1 MNLIMSSDLGA
12 IVRGKLF
19 EKNMTQ
25 GQLAK
30 LVGIG
35 DVYLSDILH
44 GRKTGPKPQEHIKKI
59 KKILDIK

>member
-1 MNLIMSSDLGA
+1 MSSDLGA

>member
-1 MNLIMSSDLGA
+1 MSSDLGA

-25 GQLAK
+25 AQLAK

-59 KKILDIK
+59 KKILEIKEGE

>member
-1 MNLIMSSDLGA
+1 MSSDLGA

-25 GQLAK
+25 AQLAK

-44 GRKTGPKPQEHIKKI
+44 GRKAGPKPQEHIKKI
-59 KKILDIK
+59 KKILEIKEGE

>member
-1 MNLIMSSDLGA
+1 MNNELG
-12 IVRGKLF
+12 VVVKGKLF

-25 GQLAK
+25 AQLAK

-44 GRKTGPKPQEHIKKI
+44 GHKTGPKPQEHIKKI
-59 KKILDIK
+59 KKILGIKEGE